1 MDMIVL
7 RICAILMT
15 FLFLTGCYTLIV
27 VIRHRR
33 DTINIVFSITSVIL
47 AYIAV
52 QALYVAIFGPVDEQ
66 MHTRQVC
73 DFVRALPPYVSLIVS
88 GGFTVLYGFMIYDIL
103 KYNRTHI
110 NLLSVKS
117 GLDALTDG
125 LMFYRADGSVQMI
138 NHTMNSIATKIAGGP
153 VVNGLNFVNML
164 KSGASDSSCTYI
176 KSEDDPI
183 IELPDGIVYSFESTV
198 REYRGTSLNEL
209 IAVDVTEEYALSAK
223 LSAQNV
229 ELTDRRKKLTD
240 LNASITSMTIETEI
254 LNSKIQIHDELG
266 RVLSATRHYIEQ
278 GAGDIGQILKS
289 WNINVSLLSGTPVRL
304 EPVKTGYETVLKA
317 AGDVGVSVHIEGPLP
332 GETQAQKIISAAIR
346 ECVTNTFRHAHGD
359 ELYVSITEEA
369 GDYCI
374 SLTNN
379 GEPPASEVNEAGGLK
394 DLRTLV
400 ENSGGTMEIVS
411 APEFILTICIG
422 RDTVDLFE

>member
-1 MDMIVL
+1 MVL
-7 RICAILMT
+7 RICAVLMT
-15 FLFLTGCYTLIV
+15 FLFLIGCYTLVV

-33 DTINIVFSITSVIL
+33 DTINIVFSITAVVLS
-47 AYIAV
+47 YIMV
-52 QALYVAIFGPVDEQ
+52 QALYTALAQPDHNK
-66 MHTRQVC
+66 MYSRQVC
-73 DFVRALPPYVSLIVS
+73 DFVRALPPYVSVIVS
-88 GGFTVLYGFMIYDIL
+88 GCFMVLYGFMIYDIL

-138 NHTMNSIATKIAGGP
+138 NHTMNAIASEITGGP
-153 VVNGLNFVNML
+153 VVNGLTFVETL
-164 KSGASDSSCTYI
+164 ESGISDSSLTYI
-176 KSEDDPI
+176 KTGDHPI
-183 IELPDGIVYSFESTV
+183 IELPDGTVYSFESTK
-198 REYRGTSLNEL
+198 RDYHGTSVNEL
-209 IAVDVTEEYALSAK
+209 IAVDVTEEYALSAQ

-240 LNASITSMTIETEI
+240 LNASITSMTIESEI

-266 RVLSATRHYIEQ
+266 RVLSGTRHYIEQ

-317 AGDVGVSVHIEGPLP
+317 AGDVGVAVHIEGPLP

-359 ELYVSITEEA
+359 ELHVEVTEAA
-369 GDYCI
+369 GDYRI
-374 SLTNN
+374 RLTNN
-379 GEPPASEVNEAGGLK
+379 GEPPASAVNETGGLK

-400 ENSGGTMEIVS
+400 ENYGGTMEIVS
-411 APEFILTICIG
+411 VPMFILTICIG
-422 RDTVDLFE
+422 RDAVDLFE